1 MRASRLVIAALI
13 ALVGLV
19 WIGQG
24 TGLIG
29 GSAMSGSLF
38 WAIVG
43 IVLIV
48 GAVVI
53 VAREARAQPRA

>member
-1 MRASRLVIAALI
+1 MRVSRLVVAILL

-24 TGLIG
+24 TNLIG
-29 GSAMSGSLF
+29 GSAMSGSPF

-43 IVLIV
+43 LVLI
-48 GAVVI
+48 AAALVI
-53 VAREARAQPRA
+53 VVRERRLAPRG